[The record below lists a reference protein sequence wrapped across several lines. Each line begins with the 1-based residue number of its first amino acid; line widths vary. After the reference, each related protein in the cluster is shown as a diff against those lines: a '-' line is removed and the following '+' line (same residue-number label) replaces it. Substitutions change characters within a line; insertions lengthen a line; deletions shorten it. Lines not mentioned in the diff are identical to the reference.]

1 MVALQQLFGC
11 WVCIVCVRVCVC
23 VCPFCMSVSVCPS
36 LIFSRAEPAYLPAC
50 LAPTFFSLPLSSSVH
65 THLSRLHC
73 LDKWY
78 GMIFSHPPAHH
89 YPRTYLP
96 RPSIHV
102 HHIIF
107 HSHQQIC
114 LPKRPGSLWLT
125 SHLVNSGLT
134 YLALHTNNYLNL
146 VISSFTIYRSFPSFI
161 IRLFV
166 RDFCY
171 FLILFFFSSSLSFLL
186 FDHVGLGSDWVEFPY
201 TSGSDL
207 PASQYSSPNISSFA
221 YFDTS

>member
-1 MVALQQLFGC
+1 MVALWWPCSSCLGVGC
-11 WVCIVCVRVCVC
+11 VLCACVCVC
-23 VCPFCMSVSVCPS
+23 VCVSFLYVCQCLS
-36 LIFSRAEPAYLPAC
+36 LSHFFESRACLPAC
-50 LAPTFFSLPLSSSVH
+50 LPSSHFFFSPSLFFSPHPSVPPS
-65 THLSRLHC
+65 L

-114 LPKRPGSLWLT
+114 LPKRPGSSWLT

-171 FLILFFFSSSLSFLL
+171 FLIFFFVFVFSF
-186 FDHVGLGSDWVEFPY
+186 FP
-201 TSGSDL
+201 L
-207 PASQYSSPNISSFA
+207 I
-221 YFDTS
+221 